1 MLWLLLVLYRNI
13 SDTRKEMTSSVMKQM
28 VIIVQS
34 AIRAVTTDVG
44 AVFSLQAE
52 RAFHPTEITWTVQP
66 ASEFI
71 TGIDYG
77 LGDQI
82 GCWTMKKAFR
92 IFPGDVCHG

>member
-1 MLWLLLVLYRNI
+1 MKLLTKLA
-13 SDTRKEMTSSVMKQM
+13 KEMTSSVMKQM

-34 AIRAVTTDVG
+34 AIRAVTTGVA

-77 LGDQI
+77 LGDQR
-82 GCWTMKKAFR
+82 GCWTMEIAFR
-92 IFPGDVCHG
+92 IFPGNVCHG